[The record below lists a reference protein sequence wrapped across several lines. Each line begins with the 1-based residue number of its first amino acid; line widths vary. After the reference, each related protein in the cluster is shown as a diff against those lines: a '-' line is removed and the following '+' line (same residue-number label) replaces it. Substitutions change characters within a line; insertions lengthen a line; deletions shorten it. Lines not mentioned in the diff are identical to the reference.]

1 MKSARFSTRRLVT
14 AALIAALYTALTV
27 CLAPISFGAAQCR
40 VAEALT
46 VLAAITPAAIP
57 GLTVGCLLSNLLGIS
72 LGTAVIGFPD
82 VIIGSLTTLVAALLT
97 RRWRSCRLWGLP
109 VLSTLPPVVLNALA
123 VGTGLTLVSPVR
135 TLPVWLLQT
144 GLVAAGQAV
153 ACIGGGLLLYRG
165 LTVSGLANRLDE

>member
-1 MKSARFSTRRLVT
+1 M
-14 AALIAALYTALTV
+14 
-27 CLAPISFGAAQCR
+27 
-40 VAEALT
+40 
-46 VLAAITPAAIP
+46 
-57 GLTVGCLLSNLLGIS
+57 
-72 LGTAVIGFPD
+72 
-82 VIIGSLTTLVAALLT
+82 
-97 RRWRSCRLWGLP
+97 WGLP

-123 VGTGLTLVSPVR
+123 VGTELTLVSPVR